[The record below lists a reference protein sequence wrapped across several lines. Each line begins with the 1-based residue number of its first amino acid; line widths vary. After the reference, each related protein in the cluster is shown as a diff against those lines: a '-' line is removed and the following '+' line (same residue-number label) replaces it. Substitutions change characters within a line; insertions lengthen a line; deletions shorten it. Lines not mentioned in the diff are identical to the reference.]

1 MGSIDIADFISKLI
15 IYMIVWIFAVSAH
28 EAAHAWMSLKFGDD
42 TAEKLGRV
50 TLNPIP
56 HIDPIGTLLLPIIGF
71 IVGYSGGMA
80 GLPLIMW
87 GKPTPVNPLRW
98 RNKDLANV
106 MVSLA
111 GIGVNL
117 IIAITVSIILK
128 IGFAFQFFTA
138 ENIRSGITG
147 PIFMLLFSTMFLNV
161 ALAIFNLLPFPPL
174 DGSKALQTFL
184 PESFN
189 PLFELL
195 ETYGFLILIVLL
207 QLGVIGFLAGP
218 LNNLIIGLLMPTIS

>member
-15 IYMIVWIFAVSAH
+15 IYMIVWLFAVSAH

-50 TLNPIP
+50 TLNPLP
-56 HIDPIGTLLLPIIGF
+56 HIDPIGTLLLPIVGF
-71 IVGYSGGMA
+71 VVGYAGGMA

-117 IIAITVSIILK
+117 IIAITVSIIIK
-128 IGFAFQFFTA
+128 VSIAYGIFTG
-138 ENIRSGITG
+138 ENIKTGITA
-147 PIFMLLFSTMFLNV
+147 PIFLLLYSTVFLNV
-161 ALAIFNLLPFPPL
+161 SLAVFNLLPFPPL
-174 DGSKALQTFL
+174 DGSKALQSFL
-184 PESFN
+184 PDSFD
-189 PLFELL
+189 PFFEML
-195 ETYGFLILIVLL
+195 ETYGFLILLVLL
-207 QLGVIGFLAGP
+207 QLGIIGFLVRP
-218 LNNLIIGLLMPTIS
+218 LNDLIIGLLF